1 MPEDVRS
8 KISGTMQKSLTD
20 RAEAA
25 VFKLCLDCAN
35 TEQQIFFLQKL
46 VASAHAKEH
55 ALKG

>member
-1 MPEDVRS
+1 MPEDVRA

-20 RAEAA
+20 RAESA
-25 VFKLCLDCAN
+25 VVKLCLDCSN

-46 VASAHAKEH
+46 VAFAHVKEH